1 MAVRFKKTPHR
12 RGKLIT
18 FEGIDGCGKSTQLAK
33 ISQLLRDIGYP
44 VITLREPGST
54 QVSEKIRNILLHTR
68 ENLSDATELL
78 LYEAARAELTKH
90 EILPHLAD
98 GAIVLCDRFYD
109 STTAYQGYGRK
120 LDLAMVCRLHK
131 GAVGNLKPDLTLV
144 FDVALKTAYKRRGKK
159 LDRLESQSR
168 AFFER
173 VRKGYHAIARR
184 EPGRVKMISAEGT
197 VDHTFDAV
205 RAKVFAALK
214 RR

>member
-1 MAVRFKKTPHR
+1 MAAKTRKTLHH

-18 FEGIDGCGKSTQLAK
+18 FEGIDGCGKTTQLALT
-33 ISQLLRDIGYP
+33 SQLLREVGFP

-54 QVSEKIRNILLHTR
+54 QISEKIRSILLHTR

-90 EILPHLAD
+90 EILPHLSD

-120 LDLAMVCRLHK
+120 LDLAMVRRLHK
-131 GAVGNLKPDLTLV
+131 VAVGNLKPDLTLV
-144 FDVALKTAYKRRGKK
+144 FDVTLKTAYKRRGKE

-168 AFFER
+168 AFFGR
-173 VRKGYHAIARR
+173 VRQGYREIARL
-184 EPGRVKMISAEGT
+184 EPRRVKVVSAEGSI
-197 VDHTFDAV
+197 DHTFDAV
-205 RAKVFAALK
+205 RKLVFAALK
-214 RR
+214 HR